1 MTTQMWKRG
10 NRWLSKGQMLKYD
23 AEQRG
28 EVVEE
33 IPQPKPE
40 IPPEAPEK
48 PVEPV
53 KTEIDLDMPFLK
65 LKALAAEKGMEVTK
79 KTKKAEVTAFLTK

>member
-1 MTTQMWKRG
+1 MWKRG

-28 EVVEE
+28 EKVEE
-33 IPQPKPE
+33 PAT
-40 IPPEAPEK
+40 PPEAPK
-48 PVEPV
+48 QPVEPI
-53 KTEIDLDMPFLK
+53 KIEIDLDMPFLK

-79 KTKKAEVTAFLTK
+79 KTKKAEVITFLTK

>member
-1 MTTQMWKRG
+1 MSTKQMWKRG
-10 NRWLSKGQMLKYD
+10 NRWMNKGQMLKYD

-28 EVVEE
+28 EKVEE
-33 IPQPKPE
+33 APE
-40 IPPEAPEK
+40 TPPEALEK

-79 KTKKAEVTAFLTK
+79 KTKKAEVIAFLTK